1 MPAQRGFVK
10 RNICKINHLLY
21 CGGMDQKPVTQAK
34 QRLLERIKRAGSA
47 TTAELA
53 REQGLTEVAV
63 RQHLRA
69 LEANGLVEQKTLAP
83 SGRGRPAMH
92 WSLTALASSL
102 FPDRHAELAVGLI
115 RALGSAVGEEGLQRV
130 IDERAREQVSA
141 YRRSIP
147 ASPASLQVRVQALA
161 DQRTTE
167 GYMAKVVAEGNDSY
181 LLTEHHCPICD
192 AATICMGLCTAE
204 LDVFRRA
211 LGSDVHVERVKHL
224 LTGDSCCTYRI
235 HQD

>member
-1 MPAQRGFVK
+1 MPALRQFVK
-10 RNICKINHLLY
+10 GNICKIDNFLY
-21 CGGMDQKPVTQAK
+21 CGGMGEKPVTQAK

-47 TTAELA
+47 TTSELA
-53 REQGLTEVAV
+53 REQGLTNVAV

-69 LEANGLVEQKTLAP
+69 LEANGLVEQKTLAAG
-83 SGRGRPAMH
+83 GRGRPAMH

-115 RALGSAVGEEGLQRV
+115 RALGNAVGEEGLQRV
-130 IDERAREQVSA
+130 IDERATEQVSA
-141 YRRSIP
+141 YAQLIP
-147 ASPASLQVRVQALA
+147 SPPASLRVRVEALA
-161 DQRTTE
+161 NQRTAE
-167 GYMAKVVAEGNDSY
+167 GYMAEVVAEGDESY

-192 AATICMGLCTAE
+192 AAKSCMGLCTAE

-211 LGSDVHVERVKHL
+211 LGSGVHVERVKHL

-235 HQD
+235 HQE

>member
-1 MPAQRGFVK
+1 MGE
-10 RNICKINHLLY
+10 
-21 CGGMDQKPVTQAK
+21 KPITQAK
-34 QRLLERIKRAGSA
+34 QRVLERIKRAGSA

-53 REQGLTEVAV
+53 RGQGLTEVAV

-69 LEANGLVEQKTLAP
+69 LEANGLVEQKTLSA

-92 WSLTALASSL
+92 WSLTPLASSL

-130 IDERAREQVSA
+130 IDERAREQVRA

-147 ASPASLQVRVQALA
+147 SPPASLQARVQALA
-161 DQRTTE
+161 DQRTAE
-167 GYMAKVVAEGNDSY
+167 GYMAEVVAEGEDSY
-181 LLTEHHCPICD
+181 LLTEHHCPICE
-192 AATICMGLCTAE
+192 AAKTCMGLCTAE

-224 LTGDSCCTYRI
+224 LSGDSCCTYRI
-235 HQD
+235 RFE

>member
-1 MPAQRGFVK
+1 
-10 RNICKINHLLY
+10 
-21 CGGMDQKPVTQAK
+21 MDEKPVTQAK

-53 REQGLTEVAV
+53 SVQGLTEVAV

-69 LEANGLVEQKTLAP
+69 LETNGLVEQKTLSA

-92 WSLTALASSL
+92 WSLTPLASSL

-130 IDERAREQVSA
+130 IDERAREQVRA

-147 ASPASLQVRVQALA
+147 SSPASLQVRVQALA
-161 DQRTTE
+161 DRRTAE
-167 GYMAKVVAEGNDSY
+167 GYMAEVIAEGDDAY

-192 AATICMGLCTAE
+192 AATTCMGLCTAE

-224 LTGDSCCTYRI
+224 LSGDSCCTYRI
-235 HQD
+235 RHE